1 MTIAI
6 NDALKYRHREDLDSE
21 LATIEH
27 LWIELKTN
35 AESILVCC
43 AYRPPNVSSKH
54 FLDDYNQLITCGE
67 KSNKEM
73 IITMDSNLDLHK
85 SSSHSHTQ
93 LFLENNIIKNI
104 YPCISKPTCVTH
116 SMAMLIDN
124 IWCSEKLHRDKCS
137 YVIVDEISDH
147 YTCMT
152 ILPELKEILKIEKFV
167 FIRPIKD
174 QNIKEIRHELTTEK

>member
-1 MTIAI
+1 MSVLALNETWLRKDTINKIKLPGYNLEHKIRKGRRGGVTIAI
-6 NDALKYRHREDLDSE
+6 NDALKYRHRDDLDSE
-21 LATIEH
+21 LATIKH

-54 FLDDYNQLITCGE
+54 FIDDYNQLITCGE

-73 IITMDSNLDLHK
+73 IIAMDSNLDLLK

-104 YPCISKPTCVTH
+104 YPCISKPTHVTH
-116 SMAMLIDN
+116 STATLIDN
-124 IWCSEKLHRDKCS
+124 IWCSGK
-137 YVIVDEISDH
+137 
-147 YTCMT
+147 
-152 ILPELKEILKIEKFV
+152 
-167 FIRPIKD
+167 
-174 QNIKEIRHELTTEK
+174 TT